1 MKFKTVQT
9 ILMAALS
16 NQQHGVIK
24 THNNSIYFSFTNGDS
39 SEDDIIAYDSHAEVI
54 SVLGRVC
61 NNYVC
66 CDAIESI
73 SLRKNE

>member
-16 NQQHGVIK
+16 NQQHGEIK
-24 THNNSIYFSFTNGDS
+24 THNDSICFSFANGDS
-39 SEDDIIAYDSHAEVI
+39 SEDDIIAYDSRAEVI
-54 SVLGRVC
+54 SVLGKVC
-61 NNYVC
+61 NSYVD